1 MLLHHPS
8 NQRAIE
14 TALGTK
20 LMDKEDHIRERT
32 VVVIGETKLQR
43 ETAVSDILL
52 MQVRPTRAAHRTII
66 QHDGPNHLGLF
77 DAMRLPEQHDGPNHL
92 GLCATASGLAL
103 LARTCR
109 CSIQGTLAVLTALCE
124 CTAFPGL
131 LLPWARC

>member
-66 QHDGPNHLGLF
+66 QHDGPNHLGLWLN
-77 DAMRLPEQHDGPNHL
+77 AIPEHQIVVTWASSPCIKY
-92 GLCATASGLAL
+92 GLSSHTMARITSAVGTA
-103 LARTCR
+103 
-109 CSIQGTLAVLTALCE
+109 QGSPV
-124 CTAFPGL
+124 
-131 LLPWARC
+131 